1 MISVNAL
8 VQEAAEFCSM
18 TGDGEA
24 VDGTTAASYLNLLN
38 RAVAK
43 LNNDSYFSTTQ
54 DMVDSSCAAH
64 LIFKKLVPGETAPDG
79 MYVVDMEPPEAI
91 VGVSRKVGI
100 RYLELDPSTPQAMSA
115 TNSMTLPCFYTYGTT
130 FETDPNGETRLVGD
144 LWLNGTAVCD
154 IRVFLN
160 RRLPQFKLTDSIPLS
175 PIYHDA
181 ILYTLAFMACRKYK
195 LADYKEDAREEMNSA
210 LAIIDRNTLNNRA
223 LENSTAFADSYDRPF
238 YDGMAG
244 NGLAIG

>member
-8 VQEAAEFCSM
+8 IQEAAEFTSM

-24 VDGTTAASYLNLLN
+24 VEGNVAASYLNLLN
-38 RAVAK
+38 RALAK
-43 LNNDSYFSTTQ
+43 LNDDSYFSTTQ
-54 DMVDSSCAAH
+54 DMVDSPCASH
-64 LIFKKLVPGETAPDG
+64 LIFKKLQEGESIPDG

-115 TNSMTLPCFYTYGTT
+115 TNSMTLPCFYTYGVSS
-130 FETDPNGETRLVGD
+130 EIGPDGEDRLVGD

-181 ILYTLAFMACRKYK
+181 ILYTLAYMACKKYK

>member
-1 MISVNAL
+1 MLNVNAL
-8 VQEAAEFCSM
+8 IQEAAELCSM
-18 TGDGEA
+18 TGDAEA
-24 VDGTTAASYLNLLN
+24 VDGNTAASYLNLLN
-38 RAVAK
+38 RALTK
-43 LNNDSYFSTTQ
+43 LNDDSYFSSYQ
-54 DMVDSSCAAH
+54 DMVDSPCASH
-64 LIFKKLVPGETAPDG
+64 LIFKKLQEGESAPDG
-79 MYVVDMEPPEAI
+79 MYVVDMEPPEVI

-115 TNSMTLPCFYTYGTT
+115 TNSMTLPCFYTYGVYS
-130 FETDPNGETRLVGD
+130 EIGPDGEDRLVGD

-160 RRLPQFKLTDSIPLS
+160 RRIPELKLTDNIPLS

-181 ILYTLAFMACRKYK
+181 ILYTLAYMACKKYK
-195 LADYKEDAREEMNSA
+195 LADYKEDIREEMNSA

>member
-18 TGDGEA
+18 TGDGETA
-24 VDGTTAASYLNLLN
+24 GGTTAASYLNLLN

-54 DMVDSSCAAH
+54 DMVDSTCAAH
-64 LIFKKLVPGETAPDG
+64 LIFKKLQEGESIPDG

-115 TNSMTLPCFYTYGTT
+115 TNSMTLPCFYTYGVSS
-130 FETDPNGETRLVGD
+130 EIGPDGEDRLVGD

-181 ILYTLAFMACRKYK
+181 ILYTLAYMACKKYK